1 MDKGVPGNPRSGP
14 GLALARC
21 KFQGTIPRMFQETKR
36 GCFQKQMFLV
46 SGNLQSCQGCV
57 EGCVLCAST
66 LNLPNASEL
75 SKQDARFVL
84 TCRLKRFR
92 LNSRESTT
100 NSKGRS
106 GATAITKNGYALFVD
121 ERASA
126 ARCRFSIM
134 ATYLTSRSIDMALR
148 HALKA
153 ATPVVPPPA
162 KLSSTMSPSLE
173 KISTSLRVSSSGFSV
188 GCSVRL

>member
-1 MDKGVPGNPRSGP
+1 MQVSRNNPAHVSRNKAGLFPETDVSGFRKLAILP
-14 GLALARC
+14 GLCRRLRSVCFYAKFTQCLRAVKTRC
-21 KFQGTIPRMFQETKR
+21 AVCLDLSSQAVPAQLTREHDQQQGAKWCHCNHE
-36 GCFQKQMFLV
+36 
-46 SGNLQSCQGCV
+46 
-57 EGCVLCAST
+57 
-66 LNLPNASEL
+66 
-75 SKQDARFVL
+75 
-84 TCRLKRFR
+84 
-92 LNSRESTT
+92 
-100 NSKGRS
+100 
-106 GATAITKNGYALFVD
+106 NGYALFVD